1 MLAFLWNTAFG
12 KPFMKYVKI
21 NYNTIQEATM
31 NQELINII
39 KNNHA
44 FTEKQINTVLEL
56 LEDKNTV
63 PFIARYRK
71 ELTGGLDEVEIKLI
85 ENEYTYAVNLHKR
98 KEEVIRLIDEQ
109 GLLTE
114 DLKQDIL
121 KQTKLQRIEDL
132 YRPFKKK
139 KKTRATEAKRK
150 GLEPFANWII
160 KGTNE
165 QSIHDKATE
174 FITEEVE
181 TEELAIKGAQDI
193 IAEIVS
199 DEPKYRKY
207 ILNMI
212 ENQGKLVTEKKKK
225 SEDEKNVFEMYYQYE
240 EPIKKIV
247 PHRVLAINRG
257 ESEGVLKVSFDI
269 DIEKLK
275 HYLAKQ
281 YIKPNHIHTQI
292 IIEALEDS
300 LKRLIL
306 PSIEREIR
314 SELTEKAEKHA
325 IEIFSENLK
334 NLLLQPPLKGK
345 KILGLDP
352 AYRTGCKLAVINEYG
367 SFVDKNVIYPH
378 PPVSKIEQSEKTFL
392 DLINKHQIELVAIG
406 NGTASRESE
415 QFVAEMIKKH
425 DLNCQFIIV
434 NEAGA
439 SVYSASDVAR
449 EEFPDFKVEERS
461 AVSIGRRVQD
471 PLSELVKID
480 PKSIGVGQ
488 YQHDVNQ
495 KALGETLKFVV
506 ETAVNQVGVDV
517 NTASPSLLSY
527 VSGLSSTVAN
537 NIIKYREEKGVIT
550 HHKEIAKVPRL
561 GNKTFE
567 QSIGFL
573 RILDGSEP
581 LDKTAI
587 HPESYK
593 AAYQLIE
600 YVNLTKEDIGTD
612 KLKEEL
618 NKLDLDVTS
627 EQLNIGKPTLEDIIS
642 SLIAPL
648 RDPRDSFETPILK
661 SDVLSIEDLRPNMAL
676 SGTVRNVVDFG
687 AFVDIGVKQD
697 GLVHI
702 SKLSKGYVK
711 HPMNVVSVGDIV
723 DVWVLDVNQERQ
735 KVSLTMINPN
745 GK

>member
-1 MLAFLWNTAFG
+1 
-12 KPFMKYVKI
+12 
-21 NYNTIQEATM
+21 M
-31 NQELINII
+31 NQELIDII
-39 KNNHA
+39 KNNHP
-44 FTEKQINTVLEL
+44 FTEKQIKTVLEL

-114 DLKQDIL
+114 DLKSDIL

-150 GLEPFANWII
+150 GLEPLAKWII
-160 KGTNE
+160 EGNSEEPLTNE
-165 QSIHDKATE
+165 ASHYL
-174 FITEEVE
+174 TEEIE
-181 TEELAIKGAQDI
+181 TIEDAIKGAQDI

-207 ILNMI
+207 ILNNI
-212 ENQGKLVTEKKKK
+212 ERQGKLVTEKKKK
-225 SEDEKNVFEMYYQYE
+225 AEDEKNVFEMYYDYE
-240 EPIKKIV
+240 EPLKKIV

-257 ESEGVLKVSFDI
+257 EAEGILKVSFEI
-269 DIEKLK
+269 DNDTMKK
-275 HYLAKQ
+275 YLVTQ
-281 YIKPNHIHTQI
+281 YIKENHKHVGI
-292 IIEALEDS
+292 ITEAIEDS

-306 PSIEREIR
+306 PSVEREIR
-314 SELTEKAEKHA
+314 SELTQKAEEHA

-334 NLLLQPPLKGK
+334 NLLLQAPLKGK

-378 PPVSKIEQSEKTFL
+378 PPVSKTDQAEKIFI
-392 DLINKHQIELVAIG
+392 DLINKHSIELIAIG

-425 DLNCQFIIV
+425 QLACQFVIV

-439 SVYSASDVAR
+439 SVYSASDIAR
-449 EEFPDFKVEERS
+449 AEFPDFKVEERS

-495 KALGETLKFVV
+495 KALSETLKFVV

-527 VSGLSSTVAN
+527 VSGLSNTVAN
-537 NIIKYREEKGVIT
+537 NIIKFREEKGAIS
-550 HHKEIAKVPRL
+550 HHSEIAKVPRL

-573 RILDGSEP
+573 RILDGTEP

-587 HPESYK
+587 HPESYN
-593 AAYQLIE
+593 AAYQLIKH
-600 YVNLTKEDIGTD
+600 VGLSKEDIGTNVLKD
-612 KLKEEL
+612 KL
-618 NKLDLDVTS
+618 NKLDLQETS
-627 EQLNIGKPTLEDIIS
+627 TTLNIGVPTLEDIIV

-648 RDPRDSFETPILK
+648 RDPRDEFETPILK
-661 SDVLSIEDLRPNMAL
+661 SDVLSMEDLKPNMAL

-711 HPMNVVSVGDIV
+711 HPMNIVSVGDIV
-723 DVWVLDVNQERQ
+723 DVWVLDVNHERQ
-735 KVSLTMINPN
+735 KVSLTMIDPN

>member
-1 MLAFLWNTAFG
+1 
-12 KPFMKYVKI
+12 
-21 NYNTIQEATM
+21 M
-31 NQELINII
+31 NQELIEII
-39 KNNHA
+39 KKNHP
-44 FTEKQINTVLEL
+44 FTEKQIKTVLEL

-71 ELTGGLDEVEIKLI
+71 ELTGGLDEVEIKQI
-85 ENEYTYAVNLHKR
+85 ENEYTYALNLHNR

-114 DLKQDIL
+114 DLKNDIL

-150 GLEPFANWII
+150 GLEPLAKWILE
-160 KGTNE
+160 GTSNIDLVE
-165 QSIHDKATE
+165 EASKY
-174 FITEEVE
+174 ITEEVTSHE
-181 TEELAIKGAQDI
+181 VAIKGAQDI
-193 IAEIVS
+193 IAEMIS

-207 ILNMI
+207 ILNSV
-212 ENQGKLVTEKKKK
+212 ERQGKLVTEKKKK
-225 SEDEKNVFEMYYQYE
+225 AEDEKNIFEMYYTYE

-257 ESEGVLKVSFDI
+257 ESEGILKVGFEI
-269 DIEKLK
+269 DTASLESYLTTQFVKKEHKHIEV
-275 HYLAKQ
+275 
-281 YIKPNHIHTQI
+281 IK
-292 IIEALEDS
+292 EAIQDS

-314 SELTEKAEKHA
+314 SELTQKAEEHA

-334 NLLLQPPLKGK
+334 NLLLQAPLKGK

-378 PPVSKIEQSEKTFL
+378 PPVSKTDQAEKIFV
-392 DLINKHQIELVAIG
+392 DMIKKHNIELVAIG

-425 DLNCQFIIV
+425 DLPCQFVIV

-439 SVYSASDVAR
+439 SVYSASDIAR

-495 KALGETLKFVV
+495 KALSETLKFVV

-527 VSGLSSTVAN
+527 VSGLSNTVAN
-537 NIIKYREEKGVIT
+537 NIIKFREEKGVIT
-550 HHKEIAKVPRL
+550 HHSEIAKVPRL

-573 RILDGSEP
+573 RILDGTEP

-587 HPESYK
+587 HPESYE
-593 AAYQLIE
+593 AAYALIQH
-600 YVNLTKEDIGTD
+600 VGLQKEDIGSNV
-612 KLKEEL
+612 LKEKL
-618 NKLDLDVTS
+618 NKLDIQDTS
-627 EQLNIGKPTLEDIIS
+627 ENLNIGIPTLEDIIA

-648 RDPRDSFETPILK
+648 RDPRDEFETPILK
-661 SDVLSIEDLRPNMAL
+661 SDVLSMEDLKPNMAL

-711 HPMNVVSVGDIV
+711 HPMNIVSVGDIV
-723 DVWVLDVNQERQ
+723 DVWVLDVNQDKQ
-735 KVSLTMINPN
+735 KVSLTMIDPN
-745 GK
+745 GQ